1 VETGALIGERGA
13 YRLTRPIQAIDVPS
27 TVQVILAA
35 RIDRLSAEDK
45 QLLQTAKVI
54 GKDVPLILLQ
64 AVAEPGEDAVHRG
77 LTNLQSAEFLYETR
91 LFPDSEYTFKHAL
104 THEVAYVSLLQG
116 RRRTLHARIV
126 HAMEALY
133 PEPSAEQIDRL
144 AHHACGG
151 QLWSRAADY
160 FREAAARAFARSANQ
175 QAVIYG
181 EQALSAL
188 QRLPETRETLAQG
201 IDIRCN
207 LRASLWTLGE
217 TTRIRAHLDE
227 AEQLARR
234 AGDEARLGRV
244 SVLLSHYFWVTA
256 NLREARKCALSA
268 QHIGSNRQDFPLR
281 IGAEYYLG
289 TTAFS
294 AGDYAEAN
302 GQFLKVIGALSGEL
316 ALERC
321 GLATFPAA
329 ARSWLAWSLAE
340 QGAFEEGI
348 VHGLEAIRVSE
359 DVDHA
364 YSLSQAC
371 WNLGVL
377 HGIRGNFTAAVE
389 LAERSLALASGL
401 ECDRHAAGGSVDSR
415 VLAGAVGRCR
425 RGSLSAPP
433 RCRRSERF
441 RSNTAPSLGPDPF
454 R

>member
-207 LRASLWTLGE
+207 LRASLPFSGPSRAATSLGCSPNS
-217 TTRIRAHLDE
+217 
-227 AEQLARR
+227 R
-234 AGDEARLGRV
+234 AGH
-244 SVLLSHYFWVTA
+244 SVQR
-256 NLREARKCALSA
+256 RE
-268 QHIGSNRQDFPLR
+268 
-281 IGAEYYLG
+281 
-289 TTAFS
+289 
-294 AGDYAEAN
+294 
-302 GQFLKVIGALSGEL
+302 
-316 ALERC
+316 
-321 GLATFPAA
+321 
-329 ARSWLAWSLAE
+329 
-340 QGAFEEGI
+340 
-348 VHGLEAIRVSE
+348 
-359 DVDHA
+359 
-364 YSLSQAC
+364 
-371 WNLGVL
+371 
-377 HGIRGNFTAAVE
+377 
-389 LAERSLALASGL
+389 
-401 ECDRHAAGGSVDSR
+401 
-415 VLAGAVGRCR
+415 
-425 RGSLSAPP
+425 
-433 RCRRSERF
+433 
-441 RSNTAPSLGPDPF
+441 NTSP
-454 R
+454 